1 MSIKLAYLAR
11 KLLQSFTFGL
21 QFTGSS
27 FTRACEDRDIK
38 GKRLTIRKVKKMK
51 ITTLLKT
58 TLGGLMALSLM
69 TACGSLDS
77 ALTSASLDT
86 GSLQT
91 QSLNGFAAPSGQKGP
106 RAGQGGHKGKS
117 MGVGG
122 NDFAD
127 ISLSDEQKTAL
138 QALREEYKP
147 EQPVAPDT
155 SKQAEVKTLI
165 ETAFLSSNFDAAA
178 LATQVSANAPNHD
191 AQLQKQAELMIKSW
205 QILTS
210 EQKAQVKANRP
221 TQSDIGADKGAPGIE
236 RLTSTL
242 NLTAE
247 QQASLKAAF
256 EANKPDFESQ
266 KTAMQANRTA
276 IQAELDASSPSVD
289 NLVALLKANHPEK
302 ANQGLTQL
310 AQLHAILTPEQR
322 QSFVDAGL
330 ALGHP
335 GKMGPGGRGGHEGG
349 PGGHKGNGFGPGMP
363 GRGMGLSTTPPEV
376 DPSSAI

>member
-1 MSIKLAYLAR
+1 
-11 KLLQSFTFGL
+11 
-21 QFTGSS
+21 
-27 FTRACEDRDIK
+27 
-38 GKRLTIRKVKKMK
+38 MK

-86 GSLQT
+86 SSLQT
-91 QSLNGFAAPSGQKGP
+91 QSLSGFAAPGGQKGP
-106 RAGQGGHKGKS
+106 RGGQGGHKGKS

-147 EQPVAPDT
+147 EQPVALDT

-178 LATQVSANAPNHD
+178 LATQVSANVPNHD

-210 EQKAQVKANRP
+210 EQKAQVKAKQAEREAQMAEREANRP
-221 TQSDIGADKGAPGIE
+221 TQSDIGADKGGPGIE

-242 NLTAE
+242 NLTSE

-289 NLVALLKANHPEK
+289 NLVLLLKANHPEK
-302 ANQGLTQL
+302 ANQGLNQL

-335 GKMGPGGRGGHEGG
+335 GKMGPAGRGGHEGG
-349 PGGHKGNGFGPGMP
+349 SGGHNGTGFGPGMP
-363 GRGMGLSTTPPEV
+363 GRGMGLSTTSPEV
-376 DPSSAI
+376 DPSYAI